1 METIGY
7 YVAFCAGAVCGVQ
20 GLIALAVWLSWWSY
34 RLREREGLE

>member
-20 GLIALAVWLSWWSY
+20 GLIALVVWLSWLNF
-34 RLREREGLE
+34 RLHDREELE